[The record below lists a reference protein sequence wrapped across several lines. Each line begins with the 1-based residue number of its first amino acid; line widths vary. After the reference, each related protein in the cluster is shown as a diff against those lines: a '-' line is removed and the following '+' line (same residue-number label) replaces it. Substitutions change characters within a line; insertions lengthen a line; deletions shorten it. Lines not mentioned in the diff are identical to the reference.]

1 MKHFVIASA
10 LIFITTVCHARVGET
25 QAQVEARYGKHMKEV
40 KALAPASAA
49 YLYRKGDLAFFVGFI
64 DGKAAYELVESVEED
79 GDIGEG
85 KLEANEIDA
94 SLKANAPDGGWKEVM
109 GAQDGNRHWTSAD
122 GKLTAAYNVKNY
134 QLLIESSEFSRQRQA
149 KAPDAK

>member
-10 LIFITTVCHARVGET
+10 LVLMATICHARVGET
-25 QAQVEARYGKHMKEV
+25 QAQVEARYGKHVKEV
-40 KALAPASAA
+40 KPLAPAGAA
-49 YLYRKGDLAFFVGFI
+49 YLYRKGELAFFVGFV

-85 KLEANEIDA
+85 ELEAKDIDA
-94 SLKANAPDGGWKEVM
+94 SLKSNAPDGGWKEVT

-122 GKLTAAYNVKNY
+122 GALIAVYNVKNY
-134 QLLIESSEFSRQRQA
+134 QLLIQSSDFLRQRQA
-149 KAPDAK
+149 GASGTK